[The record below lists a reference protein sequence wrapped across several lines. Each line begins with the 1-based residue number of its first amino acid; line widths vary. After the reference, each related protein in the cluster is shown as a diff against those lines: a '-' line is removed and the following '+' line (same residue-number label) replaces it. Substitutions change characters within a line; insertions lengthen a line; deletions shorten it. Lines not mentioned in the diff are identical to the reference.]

1 MTMDYKKPTDVI
13 GAMINSGISKI
24 NLDAKH
30 LLIRS
35 VLSGALLGIGT
46 SLAFTATSQ
55 TGLGIVGALLFPSCF
70 VIVILLGLELVTGS
84 FAVLPVAYLDKKIG
98 FLEMGKNLLTVY
110 LGNLIGG
117 VLYAFLFWISITNF
131 GHTPGSPVAA
141 AIMKAAEGKTLGYA
155 KYGVDGTITVF
166 TKAILCNWMVTMAV
180 VMGLTSTSASGKII
194 GAWLPITIFFAQGY
208 EHAVVNMFLIP
219 AGMMLGAKISVSD
232 WWLYNQIPVTA
243 GNIVGGALFT
253 GLALYLTY
261 GLKKEQPKLTEELHR
276 VSDVQNDEPDIA
288 ATAT

>member
-1 MTMDYKKPTDVI
+1 MDYKKPTDVI

>member
-1 MTMDYKKPTDVI
+1 MDYKKPTDVI

-24 NLDAKH
+24 NLNAKH

-84 FAVLPVAYLDKKIG
+84 FAVLPVAYFDKKIG

-117 VLYAFLFWISITNF
+117 VIYAFLFWISITNF
-131 GHTPGSPVAA
+131 GHTADSPVAA

-261 GLKKEQPKLTEELHR
+261 GLKKEQPKLTGELHR
-276 VSDVQNDEPDIA
+276 VSDVQNDEPDTA
-288 ATAT
+288 ATAI

>member
-46 SLAFTATSQ
+46 SLAFTASSQ

-84 FAVLPVAYLDKKIG
+84 FAVLPVAYFDKKIG
-98 FLEMGKNLLTVY
+98 FWEMGKNLLTVY

-117 VLYAFLFWISITNF
+117 VLYAFLFWISMTNF
-131 GHTPGSPVAA
+131 GHTAGSPVAA

-155 KYGVDGTITVF
+155 KYGVDGTVTVF

-180 VMGLTSTSASGKII
+180 VMGFTSTSASGKII

-243 GNIVGGALFT
+243 GNIVGGAVFT

-261 GLKKEQPKLTEELHR
+261 GLKKEQPKLREELHR
-276 VSDVQNDEPDIA
+276 VSDVQNDEQDIA
-288 ATAT
+288 ATAI